1 MLRARHSGGRNPVLD
16 KHGIRA
22 LRSLLPFMVKIHPIP
37 ALSVNPT
44 QANQV
49 TCVPYDIVS
58 REECRTLA
66 KDHPS
71 TLLRIDRADLE
82 FPDTV
87 KFNAPEVYKKA
98 GQNFAQLIK
107 NESFLKESRPS
118 IYLVRMIEGK
128 HRQRGFAA
136 LADFADY
143 ASGQLRKHEFTR
155 PDKEDD
161 RVNLIRN
168 VGALTGPVLATYP
181 DLPELTSQMNEI
193 ELTVKPLAEVTD
205 ERGVQHTVWRCPDPA
220 EIVKLFTQVSRS
232 YIADGHH
239 RAAAAFRMSKEKPSP
254 LGILTVY
261 FPASELRVLP
271 YHRLVLKLD
280 PLTPATFLE
289 EVRKVFQVTPSPT
302 APPDESGK
310 IGLFLEGKWHQLSWK
325 ADEKSDPVA
334 QLDAS
339 ALQDRLLGPVLQ
351 VKDPRTD
358 SRLDFVGGIHGTK
371 SLEDKVNSG
380 QATAA
385 FSLPAVSLS
394 QILAVADAD
403 QIMPPKS
410 TWFEP
415 KLRSGFYVHQFG
427 PVRS

>member
-1 MLRARHSGGRNPVLD
+1 
-16 KHGIRA
+16 
-22 LRSLLPFMVKIHPIP
+22 
-37 ALSVNPT
+37 
-44 QANQV
+44 
-49 TCVPYDIVS
+49 
-58 REECRTLA
+58 
-66 KDHPS
+66 
-71 TLLRIDRADLE
+71 
-82 FPDTV
+82 
-87 KFNAPEVYKKA
+87 
-98 GQNFAQLIK
+98 
-107 NESFLKESRPS
+107 
-118 IYLVRMIEGK
+118 MIEGK

-136 LADFADY
+136 LADFSDY

-161 RVNLIRN
+161 RVNLIRHL
-168 VGALTGPVLATYP
+168 GALTGPVLAAYP
-181 DLPELTSQMNEI
+181 DLPELTAQMDEI

-205 ERGVQHTVWRCPDPA
+205 ERGVKHTVWRCPDAA
-220 EIVKLFTQVSRS
+220 EIVRLFTQVSRS

-239 RAAAAFRMSKEKPSP
+239 RAAAAARLSKEKPGP

-280 PLTPATFLE
+280 PFTPATFLE
-289 EVRKVFQVTPSPT
+289 EAKKVFQVTPSPS
-302 APPDESGK
+302 APPDETGK
-310 IGLFLEGKWHQLSWK
+310 VGLFIEGKWHQLAWK
-325 ADEKSDPVA
+325 ADPKSDPVA
-334 QLDAS
+334 KLDAS

-358 SRLDFVGGIHGTK
+358 SRLDFVGGIHGTNG
-371 SLEDKVNSG
+371 LEDRVNSG
-380 QATAA
+380 QAAAA

-415 KLRSGFYVHQFG
+415 KLRSGFYIHKFN
-427 PVRS
+427 

>member
-1 MLRARHSGGRNPVLD
+1 
-16 KHGIRA
+16 
-22 LRSLLPFMVKIHPIP
+22 MVKVHPIP
-37 ALSVNPT
+37 ALTVDPKS
-44 QANQV
+44 AIEI

-58 REECRTLA
+58 RDECRALA
-66 KDHPS
+66 KDHPN
-71 TLLRIDRADLE
+71 TLLRVDRADLE

-98 GQNFAQLIK
+98 AQNFSRLIENGSLLRETK
-107 NESFLKESRPS
+107 PS

-136 LADFADY
+136 LADFGDY

-161 RVNLIRN
+161 RVNLIRHL
-168 VGALTGPVLATYP
+168 GALTGPVLAAYP
-181 DLPELTSQMNEI
+181 DLPELTAQMDEI
-193 ELTVKPLAEVTD
+193 ELTVKPLAEVSD
-205 ERGVQHTVWRCPDPA
+205 ERGVKHTVWRCPDAA
-220 EIVKLFTQVSRS
+220 EIVRLFTQVSRS

-239 RAAAAFRMSKEKPSP
+239 RAAAAARLAKEKPGP

-280 PLTPATFLE
+280 PFTPAAFLE
-289 EVRKVFQVTPSPT
+289 EAKKVFQVTPSPF
-302 APPDESGK
+302 APPDETGK
-310 IGLFLEGKWHQLSWK
+310 IGLFLQGKWYQLAWK
-325 ADEKSDPVA
+325 ADAKSDPVA
-334 QLDAS
+334 RLDAS

-371 SLEDKVNSG
+371 SLEDRVNSG
-380 QATAA
+380 QAAAA

-415 KLRSGFYVHQFG
+415 KLRSGFYVHQFAQAQ
-427 PVRS
+427 P

>member
-1 MLRARHSGGRNPVLD
+1 
-16 KHGIRA
+16 
-22 LRSLLPFMVKIHPIP
+22 MVKVHPIP
-37 ALSVNPT
+37 ALTVNPKN
-44 QANQV
+44 ASEI

-58 REECRTLA
+58 RDECRALA
-66 KDHPS
+66 KDHPN
-71 TLLRIDRADLE
+71 TLLRVDRADLE

-98 GQNFAQLIK
+98 AQNFSRLIE
-107 NESFLKESRPS
+107 NGSLLKETRPS

-136 LADFADY
+136 LADSSDY

-161 RVNLIRN
+161 RVTLIRHL
-168 VGALTGPVLATYP
+168 GALTGPVLAAYP
-181 DLPELTSQMNEI
+181 DLPELTAQMDEI

-205 ERGVQHTVWRCPDPA
+205 ERGVKHTVWRCPDAA
-220 EIVKLFTQVSRS
+220 EIVRLFTQVSRS

-239 RAAAAFRMSKEKPSP
+239 RAAAAARLAKEKPGP

-280 PLTPATFLE
+280 PFTPAAFLE
-289 EVRKVFQVTPSPT
+289 EAKKVFQVTPSPS
-302 APPDESGK
+302 APPDETGK
-310 IGLFLEGKWHQLSWK
+310 IGLFLQGKWYQLTWK
-325 ADEKSDPVA
+325 ADTKSDPVA
-334 QLDAS
+334 RLDAS

-371 SLEDKVNSG
+371 CLENRVNSG
-380 QATAA
+380 QAAAA
-385 FSLPAVSLS
+385 FSLPAVSLR

-415 KLRSGFYVHQFG
+415 KLRSGFYVHQFAQAQ
-427 PVRS
+427 P

>member
-1 MLRARHSGGRNPVLD
+1 
-16 KHGIRA
+16 
-22 LRSLLPFMVKIHPIP
+22 MVKIHPIP
-37 ALSVNPT
+37 ALTVNPSR
-44 QANQV
+44 ASEI

-58 REECRTLA
+58 RAESRALA
-66 KDHPS
+66 QNHPD
-71 TLLRIDRADLE
+71 TLLRVDRADLE
-82 FPDTV
+82 FPDSV
-87 KFNAPEVYKKA
+87 KFNAPEVYQKA
-98 GQNFAQLIK
+98 AQNFSHLIENGSLLREAK
-107 NESFLKESRPS
+107 PS

-136 LADFADY
+136 LADFGDY

-161 RVNLIRN
+161 RVTLIRHL
-168 VGALTGPVLATYP
+168 GALTGPVLAAYP
-181 DLPELTSQMNEI
+181 DLLKLTAQMDKI
-193 ELTVKPLAEVTD
+193 ESTEKPLAEVTD
-205 ERGVQHTVWRCPDPA
+205 ERGVQHTVWRCPDAA

-239 RAAAAFRMSKEKPSP
+239 RAAAAARLAKEKVGP

-280 PLTPATFLE
+280 PFTPATFLDE
-289 EVRKVFQVTPSPT
+289 AKKVFQVTPSST
-302 APPDESGK
+302 APLDETGK
-310 IGLFLEGKWHQLSWK
+310 IGLFLEGKWYQLSWS
-325 ADEKSDPVA
+325 ADPKSDPVA
-334 QLDAS
+334 KLDAS
-339 ALQDRLLGPVLQ
+339 ALQDRLLGPILQ
-351 VKDPRTD
+351 VKDSRTD
-358 SRLDFVGGIHGTK
+358 ARLDFVGGIHGTK
-371 SLEDKVNSG
+371 SLENRVNSG
-380 QATAA
+380 QAAAA

-415 KLRSGFYVHQFG
+415 KLRSGFYVHQFA
-427 PVRS
+427 PTQP

>member
-1 MLRARHSGGRNPVLD
+1 
-16 KHGIRA
+16 
-22 LRSLLPFMVKIHPIP
+22 MVKIHPIP
-37 ALSVNPT
+37 ALSVNPA
-44 QANQV
+44 QVKQV

-66 KDHPS
+66 KDHPN
-71 TLLRIDRADLE
+71 TLLRVDRADLE

-98 GQNFAQLIK
+98 AQNFTQLIK
-107 NESFLKESRPS
+107 NQSLLREARPS
-118 IYLVRMIEGK
+118 IYLVRMVEGK

-136 LADFADY
+136 LADFTDY

-161 RVNLIRN
+161 RVNLIRHL
-168 VGALTGPVLATYP
+168 GALTGPVLAAYP
-181 DLPELTSQMNEI
+181 DLPELTAQMNEI
-193 ELTVKPLAEVTD
+193 ELTVKPLAEVID
-205 ERGVQHTVWRCPDPA
+205 ERGVIHTVWRCPDPS
-220 EIVKLFTQVSRS
+220 EIVRLFTQVTRS

-239 RAAAAFRMSKEKPSP
+239 RAAAAARLAEEKPGP

-280 PLTPATFLE
+280 PFTPATFLE
-289 EVRKVFQVTPSPT
+289 EVKKVFRVTPSPT
-302 APPDESGK
+302 APPDETGK

-334 QLDAS
+334 KLDAS
-339 ALQDRLLGPVLQ
+339 ALQDRLLGPILK

-358 SRLDFVGGIHGTK
+358 ARLDFVGGIHGTK
-371 SLEDKVNSG
+371 SLEEKVNSG
-380 QATAA
+380 QASAA

-403 QIMPPKS
+403 QIRPPKS

-427 PVRS
+427 PTQT

>member
-1 MLRARHSGGRNPVLD
+1 
-16 KHGIRA
+16 
-22 LRSLLPFMVKIHPIP
+22 MVKVHPIP
-37 ALSVNPT
+37 ALTVTPKS
-44 QANQV
+44 ASEI

-58 REECRTLA
+58 RDECRALA
-66 KDHPS
+66 KDHPN
-71 TLLRIDRADLE
+71 TLLRVDRADLE

-98 GQNFAQLIK
+98 AENFSRLIENGSLLREAK
-107 NESFLKESRPS
+107 PS

-136 LADFADY
+136 LADFGDY

-161 RVNLIRN
+161 RVTLIRHL
-168 VGALTGPVLATYP
+168 GALTGPVLAAYP
-181 DLPELTSQMNEI
+181 DLPELTAQMDEI

-205 ERGVQHTVWRCPDPA
+205 ERGVKHTVWRCPDAA
-220 EIVKLFTQVSRS
+220 EIVRLFTQVSRS

-239 RAAAAFRMSKEKPSP
+239 RAAAAARLAKEKPGP

-271 YHRLVLKLD
+271 YHRLLLKLD
-280 PLTPATFLE
+280 PFTPTTFLE
-289 EVRKVFQVTPSPT
+289 EAKKVFQVTPSPS
-302 APPDESGK
+302 APPDETGK
-310 IGLFLEGKWHQLSWK
+310 IGLFLEGKWHQLAWK
-325 ADEKSDPVA
+325 ADAKSDPVA
-334 QLDAS
+334 KLDAS

-358 SRLDFVGGIHGTK
+358 ARLDFVGGIHGTK
-371 SLEDKVNSG
+371 GLEKKVNSG
-380 QATAA
+380 QAAAA

-394 QILAVADAD
+394 QILAVADAN

-415 KLRSGFYVHQFG
+415 KLRSGFYIHKF
-427 PVRS
+427 S

>member
-1 MLRARHSGGRNPVLD
+1 
-16 KHGIRA
+16 
-22 LRSLLPFMVKIHPIP
+22 MVKIHPIP

-302 APPDESGK
+302 APPDETGK

>member
-1 MLRARHSGGRNPVLD
+1 
-16 KHGIRA
+16 
-22 LRSLLPFMVKIHPIP
+22 MVRIHPIP
-37 ALSVNPT
+37 ALSVNPA
-44 QANQV
+44 QAAQV

-58 REECRTLA
+58 RAECRALA
-66 KDHPS
+66 KDHPD
-71 TLLRIDRADLE
+71 TLLRADRADLE
-82 FPDTV
+82 FPDSIP
-87 KFNAPEVYKKA
+87 FNAPEVYIKA
-98 GQNFAQLIK
+98 AENFARLVK
-107 NESFLKESRPS
+107 NRSLLPEKRPA

-136 LADFADY
+136 LADFSDY

-161 RVNLIRN
+161 RVNLIRHL
-168 VGALTGPVLATYP
+168 GALTGPVLAAYP
-181 DLPELTSQMNEI
+181 DLPELTAQMDEI

-205 ERGVQHTVWRCPDPA
+205 ERGVKHTVWRCPDAA
-220 EIVKLFTQVSRS
+220 EIVRLFTQVSRS

-239 RAAAAFRMSKEKPSP
+239 RAAAAARLSKEKPGP

-280 PLTPATFLE
+280 PFTPATFLE
-289 EVRKVFQVTPSPT
+289 EAKKVFQVTLSPS
-302 APPDESGK
+302 APPDETGK
-310 IGLFLEGKWHQLSWK
+310 IGLFLEGKWHQLAWK
-325 ADEKSDPVA
+325 ADPKSDPVA
-334 QLDAS
+334 KLDAS
-339 ALQDRLLGPVLQ
+339 ALQDRLLGPILQ

-358 SRLDFVGGIHGTK
+358 ARLDFVGGIHGTK
-371 SLEDKVNSG
+371 GLEDRVNSG
-380 QATAA
+380 QAAAA

-427 PVRS
+427 PTQP

>member
-1 MLRARHSGGRNPVLD
+1 
-16 KHGIRA
+16 
-22 LRSLLPFMVKIHPIP
+22 MVRIHPIP
-37 ALSVNPT
+37 ALSVNPD
-44 QANQV
+44 QAAQV

-58 REECRTLA
+58 RAECRALA
-66 KDHPS
+66 KDHPD
-71 TLLRIDRADLE
+71 TLLRADRADLE
-82 FPDTV
+82 FPDSV
-87 KFNAPEVYKKA
+87 RFNAPEVYIKA
-98 GQNFAQLIK
+98 AENFTRLVK
-107 NESFLKESRPS
+107 NRSLLPEKRPA

-161 RVNLIRN
+161 RVNLIRHL
-168 VGALTGPVLATYP
+168 GALTGPVLAAYP
-181 DLPELTSQMNEI
+181 DLPELTAQMDEI
-193 ELTVKPLAEVTD
+193 ELTVKSLAEVTD
-205 ERGVQHTVWRCPDPA
+205 EGGVKHTVWRCPDAA
-220 EIVKLFTQVSRS
+220 EIVRLFTQVSRS

-239 RAAAAFRMSKEKPSP
+239 RAAAAARLSKEKTGP

-280 PLTPATFLE
+280 PFTPATFLE
-289 EVRKVFQVTPSPT
+289 EAKKVFQVTHSPS
-302 APPDESGK
+302 APPDETGK
-310 IGLFLEGKWHQLSWK
+310 IGLFLEGKWHQLAWK
-325 ADEKSDPVA
+325 ADPKSDPVA
-334 QLDAS
+334 KLDAS

-351 VKDPRTD
+351 VQDPRTD
-358 SRLDFVGGIHGTK
+358 ARLDFVGGIHGTK
-371 SLEDKVNSG
+371 GLEDRVNSG
-380 QATAA
+380 QAAAA

-415 KLRSGFYVHQFG
+415 KLRSGFYIHKFN
-427 PVRS
+427 